1 MPFLSRRAALLAPV
15 VLTLQSACRTTSAP
29 APTSPADFSTFS
41 PIVLNVAAIDV
52 VDSRRG
58 VAGAVDGTLA
68 DPPLEVIR
76 RWSRQR
82 LVAGGKRG
90 RARVVVTEAS
100 LVEVSLKT
108 TDGVRGLFSDDQ
120 AWRWNGRVAVEITAE
135 NVGTEVG
142 ESAIRASTK
151 ASANATATAPERSTI
166 VEREAIKA
174 DVVKTMTE
182 RLNAALDAGIRKD
195 LARLVT
201 R

>member
-1 MPFLSRRAALLAPV
+1 MTILSRRAAIAAPAVLALV
-15 VLTLQSACRTTSAP
+15 SACRTTSAP
-29 APTSPADFSTFS
+29 APVAPADFKAFS
-41 PIVLNVAAIDV
+41 PIMLNVAAIDV
-52 VDSRRG
+52 VDSRRP
-58 VAGAVDGTLA
+58 VAGAADGTLT
-68 DPPLEVIR
+68 DPPIEVVR
-76 RWSRQR
+76 RWARQR
-82 LVAGGKRG
+82 LVAGGNRG

-100 LVEVSLKT
+100 LVEVPLNT

-135 NVGTEVG
+135 NIGTAAG
-142 ESAIRASTK
+142 EAAIRASTK
-151 ASANATATAPERSTI
+151 ASADATATAPERSTI
-166 VEREAIKA
+166 AEREAIMA